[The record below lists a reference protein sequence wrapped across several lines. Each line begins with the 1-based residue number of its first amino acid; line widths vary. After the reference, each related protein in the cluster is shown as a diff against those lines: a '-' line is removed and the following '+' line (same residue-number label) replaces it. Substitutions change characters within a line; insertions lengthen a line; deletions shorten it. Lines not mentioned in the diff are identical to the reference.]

1 MKKKYVI
8 FLVLVSVLFTACNQN
23 QVNLNNKISD
33 SHIIV
38 ENESL
43 YNWLNLD
50 AVNYFIRDDSLLEV
64 EARFRN
70 FTSSNKLLAYKIDWM
85 DKNGFVQKSILS
97 KWVIVKVEERR
108 NLVIH
113 GIAPS
118 MKVKDFSIRLQEP
131 TKDDNLRKDSY
142 HREYQGN

>member
-1 MKKKYVI
+1 MKKLYVL
-8 FLVLVSVLFTACNQN
+8 FLILVSVLFTACNQN
-23 QVNLNNKISD
+23 QVVLNNKISD

-50 AVNYFIRDDSLLEV
+50 VVNYFMRKDSLLEV

-70 FTSSNKLLAYKIDWM
+70 FTSNNKLLAYKIDWM
-85 DKNGFVQKSILS
+85 DDNGFIQKSILS
-97 KWVIVKVEERR
+97 KWIIVKVEERR

-113 GIAPS
+113 GIAPGI
-118 MKVKDFSIRLQEP
+118 KVKSFRIRLQEP

-142 HREYQGN
+142 HQEYQGN